1 MIFIH
6 KRLKEMGEPDWSYY
20 NRNRASIIIPTM
32 KELKFDIDD
41 KIRSEIKRVTLD
53 CDKRVAIK

>member
-1 MIFIH
+1 
-6 KRLKEMGEPDWSYY
+6 MGEPDWSYY

>member
-1 MIFIH
+1 
-6 KRLKEMGEPDWSYY
+6 MGEPDWSYY

-41 KIRSEIKRVTLD
+41 KIRSEIKCVTLD